1 MPSICS
7 DMDEAADELLVDASV
22 ADKEAV
28 VVVVVVVVAVV
39 VGVAVAAAAVSA
51 AVFAC
56 GIETQWV
63 P

>member
-22 ADKEAV
+22 ADKEA